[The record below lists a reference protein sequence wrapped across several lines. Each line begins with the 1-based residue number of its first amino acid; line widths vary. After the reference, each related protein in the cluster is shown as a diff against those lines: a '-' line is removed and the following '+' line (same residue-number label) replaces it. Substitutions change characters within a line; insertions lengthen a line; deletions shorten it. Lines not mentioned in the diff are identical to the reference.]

1 MRAACIG
8 KEGERKRE
16 RPSPLTNRLLTSC
29 VSDKIYTKLPR
40 PISTLS
46 IQPRDLNM
54 GACLS
59 SGSAEDRAAMKAS
72 KEIEKLMNK
81 QFEMDN
87 SKVKLLLLGA
97 GESGKSTIFK
107 QMRVLFGAPLTE
119 DEKQQITPVVYNN
132 TITSMK
138 ILCSETKNMGY
149 DGEVIVKDKLDFMLG
164 LDDACEIN
172 DEIGGAIKDLW
183 TDPGILQTW
192 KRRAEFQI
200 VESVKYYFNE
210 IERIMKDDY
219 VATQQDMLLARVRT
233 SGIVTEKYVIDGVE
247 FEMYDVGGQRNE
259 RKKWIHCFDDVTAV
273 IFVAALSEYDQVL
286 FEDSTAN
293 RMTEAVDLF
302 GEICNNKVFQSSA
315 MILFLNKKDLYE
327 EKIKDVHIGDQP
339 AFANFDGKVGDADYY
354 DKGIGYFLDMFTAQN
369 TNPERQIYSHATC
382 ATDSKNVEVVFNSCK
397 DIIMR
402 KNMEGK

>member
-1 MRAACIG
+1 
-8 KEGERKRE
+8 
-16 RPSPLTNRLLTSC
+16 
-29 VSDKIYTKLPR
+29 
-40 PISTLS
+40 
-46 IQPRDLNM
+46 M

-59 SGSAEDRAAMKAS
+59 SGSAEDQAAMKAS
-72 KEIEKLMNK
+72 REIEKQMNK
-81 QFEMDN
+81 QFDADN

-107 QMRVLFGAPLTE
+107 QMRVLFGAPLSE

-149 DGEVIVKDKLDFMLG
+149 EDDVVAKDKLDFMLG
-164 LDDACEIN
+164 LDDACEI
-172 DEIGGAIKDLW
+172 DEGIGSAIKDLW
-183 TDPGILQTW
+183 SDPGVLQTW
-192 KRRAEFQI
+192 KRRSEFQI

-233 SGIVTEKYVIDGVE
+233 SGIVTEKYVIDGVD

-286 FEDSTAN
+286 FEDAASN

-302 GEICNNKVFQSSA
+302 GEICSNKVFQSSA

-327 EKIKDVHIGDQP
+327 EKIKSVHIGDQAP
-339 AFANFDGKVGDADYY
+339 FSNFDGAVGDADYY
-354 DKGIGYFLDMFTAQN
+354 DKGIQYFLDLFLAKN
-369 TNPERQIYSHATC
+369 ENEERQIYSHATC
-382 ATDSKNVEVVFNSCK
+382 ATDSQNVSVVFNSCK
-397 DIIMR
+397 GAYCLCLHMLCLCCLECYLPTTDIPFRSLTHVDVIMR
-402 KNMEGK
+402 KNMEDMGFG

>member
-1 MRAACIG
+1 
-8 KEGERKRE
+8 
-16 RPSPLTNRLLTSC
+16 
-29 VSDKIYTKLPR
+29 
-40 PISTLS
+40 
-46 IQPRDLNM
+46 M

-81 QFEMDN
+81 QFELDN

-132 TITSMK
+132 TIASMK
-138 ILCSETKNMGY
+138 ILCTETKNMGY
-149 DGEVIVKDKLDFMLG
+149 EGDVAAKDKLDFVLG
-164 LDDACEIN
+164 LDDQCEI
-172 DEIGGAIKDLW
+172 DEEIGVAIKDLW
-183 TDPGILQTW
+183 ADPGVLQTW

-233 SGIVTEKYVIDGVE
+233 SGIVTEKYVIDGVD

-286 FEDSTAN
+286 FEDATAN

-302 GEICNNKVFQSSA
+302 GDICNNKVFESSS

-339 AFANFDGKVGDADYY
+339 AFANFDGELGDEDYY
-354 DKGIGYFLDMFTAQN
+354 DKGIKYFLDMFMAQN
-369 TNPERQIYSHATC
+369 NNPERQIYSHATC

-402 KNMEGK
+402 KVSTSHDFDM

>member
-1 MRAACIG
+1 
-8 KEGERKRE
+8 
-16 RPSPLTNRLLTSC
+16 
-29 VSDKIYTKLPR
+29 
-40 PISTLS
+40 
-46 IQPRDLNM
+46 M

-149 DGEVIVKDKLDFMLG
+149 DGEVLVKDKLDFMLG

-286 FEDSTAN
+286 FLVE
-293 RMTEAVDLF
+293 
-302 GEICNNKVFQSSA
+302 
-315 MILFLNKKDLYE
+315 
-327 EKIKDVHIGDQP
+327 
-339 AFANFDGKVGDADYY
+339 
-354 DKGIGYFLDMFTAQN
+354 
-369 TNPERQIYSHATC
+369 PE
-382 ATDSKNVEVVFNSCK
+382 
-397 DIIMR
+397 
-402 KNMEGK
+402 

>member
-1 MRAACIG
+1 
-8 KEGERKRE
+8 
-16 RPSPLTNRLLTSC
+16 
-29 VSDKIYTKLPR
+29 
-40 PISTLS
+40 
-46 IQPRDLNM
+46 M

-59 SGSAEDRAAMKAS
+59 SGSAEDKAAAKAS
-72 KEIEKLMNK
+72 KEIEKMMNK
-81 QFEMDN
+81 QLEMDN

-97 GESGKSTIFK
+97 GESGKSTVFK
-107 QMRVLFGAPLTE
+107 QMRVLFGADLTD

-138 ILCSETKNMGY
+138 ILCTETKNLGY
-149 DGEVIVKDKLDFMLG
+149 EGDVVAMEKLNFLLE
-164 LDDACEIN
+164 LDDQCEIN
-172 DEIGGAIKDLW
+172 EEIGVAIKELW
-183 TDPGILQTW
+183 TDPGVLLAW

-233 SGIVTEKYVIDGVE
+233 SGIVTEKYVIDGVD

-273 IFVAALSEYDQVL
+273 IFVAALSEYDQAL
-286 FEDSTAN
+286 FEDATAN

-302 GEICNNKVFQSSA
+302 GDICNNKVFQSSS

-327 EKIKDVHIGDQP
+327 EKIKEVHIGDSP
-339 AFANFDGKVGDADYY
+339 AFADFDAKLGDSDYY
-354 DKGIGYFLDMFTAQN
+354 DKGVKYFLDLFMAEN
-369 TNPERQIYSHATC
+369 NNPERQIYHHATC
-382 ATDSKNVEVVFNSCK
+382 ATDSKNVEIVFNSCK

-402 KNMEGK
+402 KNMEEMGM

>member
-1 MRAACIG
+1 M
-8 KEGERKRE
+8 
-16 RPSPLTNRLLTSC
+16 
-29 VSDKIYTKLPR
+29 
-40 PISTLS
+40 
-46 IQPRDLNM
+46 
-54 GACLS
+54 S
-59 SGSAEDRAAMKAS
+59 SGGSAEDRAAAKAS
-72 KEIEKLMNK
+72 REIEKLMNK
-81 QFEMDN
+81 QNELDN
-87 SKVKLLLLGA
+87 AKVKLLLLGA

-132 TITSMK
+132 TIASMK
-138 ILCSETKNMGY
+138 ILCTEAKNLGY
-149 DGEVIVKDKLDFMLG
+149 DGEVVAKDKLDFILE
-164 LDDACEIN
+164 LDEQCEIN
-172 DEIGGAIKDLW
+172 EEIGVAIKELW
-183 TDPGILQTW
+183 ADPGVLQTW

-233 SGIVTEKYVIDGVE
+233 SGIVTEKYVIDGVD

-273 IFVAALSEYDQVL
+273 IFVAALSEFDQVL
-286 FEDSTAN
+286 FEDATAN

-302 GEICNNKVFQSSA
+302 GDICNNKVFESSS

-339 AFANFDGKVGDADYY
+339 AFANFNSNLGDEDYY
-354 DKGIGYFLDMFTAQN
+354 DKGIEYFLGLFLAQN
-369 TNPERQIYSHATC
+369 KNEERQIYHHATC
-382 ATDSKNVEVVFNSCK
+382 ATDSKNVEIVFNSCK
-397 DIIMR
+397 DIILR
-402 KNMEGK
+402 KNLEEMGL